1 MRYFALISALAAL
14 VLLTGCD
21 NLTKTSTSNTI
32 VTSYD
37 ANVRSTAQAVEE
49 MSDSLTAFGGSRL
62 NGAKIQLKVIRG
74 GGLKSYAEKALR
86 DARPNLNFQQVKSNP
101 TYIVTA
107 DFNEISPDAFDW
119 KMSLAPAASP
129 QNTLWSKSVRVYTLK
144 AD

>member
-1 MRYFALISALAAL
+1 MKYFALIFALAAL

-21 NLTKTSTSNTI
+21 NLKKTSTSNTI

-49 MSDSLTAFGGSRL
+49 MSDSLTAFGQSSL
-62 NGAKIQLKVIRG
+62 NGAKIQLQVTRG

-86 DARPNLNFQQVKSNP
+86 DARPNLNYQLVKSNP
-101 TYIVTA
+101 TFVVVA

-119 KMSLAPAASP
+119 KMTLAPASSP
-129 QNTLWSKSVRVYTLK
+129 QRILWSKSVRVYTLK